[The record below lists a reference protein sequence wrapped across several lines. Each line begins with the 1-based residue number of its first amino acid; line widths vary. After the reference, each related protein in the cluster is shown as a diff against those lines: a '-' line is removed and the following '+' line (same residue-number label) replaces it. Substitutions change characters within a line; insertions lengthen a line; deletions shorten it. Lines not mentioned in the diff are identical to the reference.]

1 MLNESIFMKNLFS
14 RYCISYKIN
23 PLLRICGKAF
33 LTALF
38 MILCSC
44 SISDPYPYTWNKLPS
59 ENYYED
65 SAYSGNFRYF
75 GYNSSSRDSDYSFG
89 RLVLLPGL
97 NDFPNCDNVVIN
109 LKSKKSL
116 SIILRSKTDTIYKTK
131 FPENGGEF
139 SMTEQGPE
147 LEGRTSSGGDWGLA
161 LPLYAGKT
169 LTLSKNTIGEL
180 IIKSE
185 TSSFGFLLIFPVW
198 GTVTTWYKF
207 PKYIAPE

>member
-1 MLNESIFMKNLFS
+1 MKNIIS
-14 RYCISYKIN
+14 GHYTSYKVN
-23 PLLRICGKAF
+23 PLLRICGAAF
-33 LTALF
+33 LTTL
-38 MILCSC
+38 IINLCSC
-44 SISDPYPYTWNKLPS
+44 SFSDPYPYSWNKLPA
-59 ENYYED
+59 EHYYED
-65 SAYSGNFRYF
+65 SAYSGNFNYY

-109 LKSKKSL
+109 LMGKKSL
-116 SIILRSKTDTIYKTK
+116 SIILRSKTDTVYKTK

-147 LEGRTSSGGDWGLA
+147 LEGLTSSGGDWGLA
-161 LPLYAGKT
+161 LPIYSGKT
-169 LTLSKNTIGEL
+169 LTLSKNTDGEL

-185 TSSFGFLLIFPVW
+185 TGSFGFLLIFPVW

-207 PKYIAPE
+207 PKYISRE